1 MLQDD
6 ETGPLHQWSHVLF
19 SLAFESGSRM
29 NLHASPLRAGFVV
42 VVVVVLCWSLVF
54 LDIFPTGFQSHLS
67 CARSKGWG
75 VWCGDWVPGSQG
87 KIEYA
92 FGILLIV
99 DQHGWNGFSLF
110 PGENISG
117 FFLFVFISRCCPF
130 IPCYGGCSSRF
141 QVPWEGI
148 IPYADVLRLWE
159 GWVQDLSVL
168 SPWTLPSLCCFN
180 FKPLHLVGG
189 CYTNIFGYL
198 KVGWYHNKTKR
209 CGLGPGW

>member
-29 NLHASPLRAGFVV
+29 NLHASPLRAGFV

-117 FFLFVFISRCCPF
+117 FFFVCFHISMLSLHPLLWRLFIQVSGPLGGNYSICRCVT
-130 IPCYGGCSSRF
+130 S
-141 QVPWEGI
+141 
-148 IPYADVLRLWE
+148 
-159 GWVQDLSVL
+159 
-168 SPWTLPSLCCFN
+168 
-180 FKPLHLVGG
+180 VGG
-189 CYTNIFGYL
+189 MSSGSFCAVTLN
-198 KVGWYHNKTKR
+198 
-209 CGLGPGW
+209 PP

>member
-117 FFLFVFISRCCPF
+117 FFVCLFSYLDAVPSSLVMEAVHPGFRSLGRELFHMQMCYVCGRDEFRIFLCCHL
-130 IPCYGGCSSRF
+130 
-141 QVPWEGI
+141 E
-148 IPYADVLRLWE
+148 
-159 GWVQDLSVL
+159 
-168 SPWTLPSLCCFN
+168 PSLVFVVSISS
-180 FKPLHLVGG
+180 HYIWWVVV
-189 CYTNIFGYL
+189 TQIYL
-198 KVGWYHNKTKR
+198 GTWK
-209 CGLGPGW
+209 